1 MESLNAALMKN
12 VKNSEGN
19 FGGYI
24 ANIFKEG
31 KNYLVH
37 VLLNII
43 YVWYALTSVLCKIS
57 EIEYVIES
65 CF

>member
-1 MESLNAALMKN
+1 MVAEFLWKAGLFIMESLNAALMKN

-31 KNYLVH
+31 KNYFVH
-37 VLLNII
+37 NILNII
-43 YVWYALTSVLCKIS
+43 YV
-57 EIEYVIES
+57 
-65 CF
+65 

>member
-1 MESLNAALMKN
+1 MVTEFLWKAGVFIMESLNAALMKN

-31 KNYLVH
+31 KDYLVH
-37 VLLNII
+37 VLLSIII
-43 YVWYALTSVLCKIS
+43 YV
-57 EIEYVIES
+57 
-65 CF
+65 

>member
-1 MESLNAALMKN
+1 MESFNPALMKN

-31 KNYLVH
+31 KNYSVH
-37 VLLNII
+37 IISNII
-43 YVWYALTSVLCKIS
+43 YV
-57 EIEYVIES
+57 
-65 CF
+65 